1 MNTTIHD
8 VARAA
13 GVSPS
18 TVSRAMSGG
27 TVHPATRE
35 TVLRVASDLGY
46 RPSRVARGLITGRT
60 GNLGMLVPDLGNPVF
75 AEIIKAVV
83 ARARAGD
90 HPVYVIDTDEDPH
103 RERETIGSL
112 LRSTDGLLLCSPR
125 ASDAELVAAAAAT
138 PAVVI
143 NRKVAGLPA
152 VTADATSGV
161 RLVVQ
166 HLGAL
171 GHRRIA
177 YVSGPAG
184 SWMEQHRTAGL
195 DIAAA
200 LGIEVVTVPSATP
213 TFDSGILA
221 ADLILVSGVTAV
233 IAFNDLL
240 ALGILQRL
248 TIRGISV
255 PGDISLVGHDDIAMA
270 SMCHPPLTTVAVP
283 KDRLGSAAA
292 ELLLRTVDAH
302 TRLADDDDLRDVL
315 LPSTLL
321 VRGSTSVATTAG

>member
-27 TVHPATRE
+27 AVHPATRE

-75 AEIIKAVV
+75 AEIIKGAV
-83 ARARAGD
+83 ARARAAD
-90 HPVYVIDTDEDPH
+90 HPVYVTDTDEDPH
-103 RERETIGSL
+103 RERETMDSL

-125 ASDAELVAAAAAT
+125 ASDAELVAAAAAMPT
-138 PAVVI
+138 VVI

-152 VTADATSGV
+152 VIADGTSGV
-161 RLVVQ
+161 RQAVR
-166 HLGAL
+166 HLRDL

-184 SWMEQHRTAGL
+184 SWMERQRTAGL
-195 DIAAA
+195 GTATAA
-200 LGIEVVTVPSATP
+200 GIEVVHLPSASP
-213 TFDSGILA
+213 TFNSGILA
-221 ADLILVSGVTAV
+221 ADLVLVSGVTAV

-248 TIRGISV
+248 TGRGIRVPDDMSV
-255 PGDISLVGHDDIAMA
+255 VGHDDIGMA
-270 SMCHPPLTTVAVP
+270 SMCHPQLTTVATE
-283 KDRLGSAAA
+283 KTRLGTAAA
-292 ELLLRTVDAH
+292 DLLLRT
-302 TRLADDDDLRDVL
+302 LASDLRPADESDVL

-321 VRGSTSVATTAG
+321 VRGSTGPATTAG